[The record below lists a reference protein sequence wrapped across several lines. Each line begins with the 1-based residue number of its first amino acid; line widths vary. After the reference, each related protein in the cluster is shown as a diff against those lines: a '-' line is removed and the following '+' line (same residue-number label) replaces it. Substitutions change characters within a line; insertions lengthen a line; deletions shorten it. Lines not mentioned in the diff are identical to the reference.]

1 MESMG
6 KPIDRT
12 DYIQGLVVLKQ
23 LILMC
28 ERACP
33 TGPRGAYDAE
43 KNIRSYVDT
52 LEGEILRLTAALRM
66 WEEGR
71 QEAGQLRCENPLV
84 ASRERVNQA
93 ILEQYNKANNILVRS
108 EEHRANQQLNE
119 MVENIRPYTTPRTSL

>member
-1 MESMG
+1 MEECMESIER
-6 KPIDRT
+6 PIDRT

-43 KNIRSYVDT
+43 KYIRTYVDT
-52 LEGEILRLTAALRM
+52 LESEILRLTAALRM

-71 QEAGQLRCENPLV
+71 QEVGQLKCTNALV
-84 ASRERVNQA
+84 ASRERANRA
-93 ILEQYNKANNILVRS
+93 ILEQLGPDNI
-108 EEHRANQQLNE
+108 EHIAKEFQ
-119 MVENIRPYTTPRTSL
+119 ENLERVKPYTTPRTSL